1 MSLILKPRGRHL
13 SEARRV
19 PTPPPSPPD
28 GSHPD
33 WHAVA
38 SPTGMAPA
46 ACGPAIVGHGNTA
59 NPDAAV
65 DQINALVPQTIVGG
79 LLELAEFVQ
88 ITTSW
93 ITTIT
98 FVSWPTTFRTTI
110 RTMSSVL
117 RLDFMLDLGALECD
131 LRSNSCWKAR
141 VIMIGFLT
149 LLLIYLATIGLAGPI
164 LRRRGWSKPRLEMLA
179 DRAVNMLLIAVT
191 VAYAPLSSKL
201 FELLACST
209 IGGVDYLEVRS
220 GTNRRRI
227 RRKRS
232 SFVQITSHRR
242 RSTCEYAA
250 ARKSGL
256 RSAWSWQQSSSRFLP
271 LASRRH
277 SATSSSRIC
286 RLSERGFSKGRR

>member
-110 RTMSSVL
+110 RTMSS
-117 RLDFMLDLGALECD
+117 
-131 LRSNSCWKAR
+131 KQ
-141 VIMIGFLT
+141 
-149 LLLIYLATIGLAGPI
+149 LLLEGSRDHDRILDVAAHLFGHDWTCRTYPPEARMEQASAGNA
-164 LRRRGWSKPRLEMLA
+164 RRSRREHAAHCG
-179 DRAVNMLLIAVT
+179 D
-191 VAYAPLSSKL
+191 
-201 FELLACST
+201 
-209 IGGVDYLEVRS
+209 
-220 GTNRRRI
+220 RRI
-227 RRKRS
+227 CATLQQVVRVTC
-232 SFVQITSHRR
+232 VQHYR
-242 RSTCEYAA
+242 RSRLPGGEERY
-250 ARKSGL
+250 
-256 RSAWSWQQSSSRFLP
+256 QSKAHP
-271 LASRRH
+271 AQ
-277 SATSSSRIC
+277 T
-286 RLSERGFSKGRR
+286 E